1 MGADFLRPGSKLE
14 ATPTGRAS
22 QKGFAAQY
30 PKLDMGNPR
39 QFTQAVRNV
48 QKIHDISS
56 PEVHQRGREWYPKV
70 HEAVAKG
77 VRGTGTSPE
86 HGAGIVAAV
95 SPQMDWSGRNLP
107 ALKSLHRLKKD
118 DWAVI
123 HHSAEQGRRTP
134 EAESLL
140 KGTPLVH
147 AQDVALVRAHR
158 MMEGEHPTEVMPRQ
172 TSPKTHS
179 FFHNIAYPDQ
189 PTHVT
194 IDYRAHDIA
203 ANRMY
208 PAAYSGRGIS
218 SAATKS
224 GAPTRYEHFE
234 NVYRAAAK
242 GRGGELPHHMQ
253 AIAWEAGKHI
263 ETSAPTK
270 TGTPRIK
277 GVARKG
283 QAYA

>member
-1 MGADFLRPGSKLE
+1 
-14 ATPTGRAS
+14 
-22 QKGFAAQY
+22 
-30 PKLDMGNPR
+30 
-39 QFTQAVRNV
+39 VR
-48 QKIHDISS
+48 
-56 PEVHQRGREWYPKV
+56 R
-70 HEAVAKG
+70 
-77 VRGTGTSPE
+77 TGTSAL

-107 ALKSLHRLKKD
+107 ALKTLHRLRKD

-123 HHSAEQGRRTP
+123 HHSAAQGRRTP
-134 EAESLL
+134 EADALL

-158 MMEGEHPTEVMPRQ
+158 MMEGEHPTEVMQRR
-172 TSPKTHS
+172 TAPKTHS

-218 SAATKS
+218 SAALPS
-224 GAPTRYEHFE
+224 GVPTRYEHME
-234 NVYRAAAK
+234 NVYRQAAH
-242 GRGGELPHHMQ
+242 GRDIELPHTLQ
-253 AIAWEAGKHI
+253 AITWEGAKHI
-263 ETSAPTK
+263 EVSPPTK
-270 TGTPRIK
+270 TGAPRQK
-277 GVARKG
+277 GVTRKG
-283 QAYA
+283 QPYV